1 MKYITN
7 ILTIGIL
14 LFANPIFAQRD
25 SILTNYFGL
34 YTASIGDEGSG
45 NEVYYCFGINGDP
58 FVVYKEIFAG
68 ARYATYYSVFSFD
81 KQTGKLVL
89 KSDRMINVEEDAV
102 RIEED
107 TTSTIELQIIE
118 KGNTIIIK
126 DDNFSDVDI
135 VKSDALEF
143 EILNRNGIST
153 KFKKAKLEAEKAK
166 VELEK
171 FNTIKFTETEI
182 ESEFT
187 MLIRTCTFRNIVII
201 DSIFGDC
208 IDPECSSMSV
218 LKMIN
223 GDEVKI
229 ELSQLFKNGGAN
241 VEKIINS
248 KAIENLKRFQDRN
261 SEEFDHRYV
270 NSVYQN
276 YSFKGK
282 EMFDASNN
290 KYFYTNQIELRYI
303 SEENK
308 LFQFRTFVEIEEGEN
323 YQQGDGMLFIGMTY
337 EELLPYFAE

>member
-1 MKYITN
+1 
-7 ILTIGIL
+7 
-14 LFANPIFAQRD
+14 
-25 SILTNYFGL
+25 
-34 YTASIGDEGSG
+34 
-45 NEVYYCFGINGDP
+45 
-58 FVVYKEIFAG
+58 
-68 ARYATYYSVFSFD
+68 
-81 KQTGKLVL
+81 
-89 KSDRMINVEEDAV
+89 
-102 RIEED
+102 
-107 TTSTIELQIIE
+107 
-118 KGNTIIIK
+118 
-126 DDNFSDVDI
+126 
-135 VKSDALEF
+135 
-143 EILNRNGIST
+143 
-153 KFKKAKLEAEKAK
+153 
-166 VELEK
+166 
-171 FNTIKFTETEI
+171 
-182 ESEFT
+182 
-187 MLIRTCTFRNIVII
+187 
-201 DSIFGDC
+201 
-208 IDPECSSMSV
+208 MSV

-323 YQQGDGMLFIGMTY
+323 YQQGDGMLFTEITY
-337 EELLPYFAE
+337 EELLPYFAD